1 MNLLLDENSM
11 PNQIDRLIRQGF
23 GLKKE
28 EVDPKLPDMIW
39 KTLMDAIVRE
49 RPDIEF
55 DGFYEPT
62 NLSGIGPDQLS
73 GSIGLGQDHVY
84 ILRHASKKFI
94 GMEHQ
99 YCYPAAFIFV
109 TLSDEKDAD
118 IEATV
123 FDEGLVVPTRTEC
136 HGFYLTDTPERKIEY
151 TGNDIFLQ
159 ILDSMD
165 DAVKAGKPFLIFK
178 AMIGS
183 AVVTIEKKRFFGL
196 YTERRHR
203 IIDQTGFISCA
214 YSLPENKAIADDAKK
229 QDDDAVEEVTSV
241 TIDDEDDDEES
252 PMTVMVS
259 SNTGKFPPPEV
270 IDQLPLPPTLKQ
282 RLHDAWKKI
291 GIDVDKLPKK
301 KLPDLEDKRT
311 KFLAHI
317 DFARMILSRIHVKPE
332 YLKESVENIR
342 SYLHMEQVFNNL
354 TGFQIL
360 LGGDMNWNIGYMTEM
375 YDSPNDTFTRY
386 CSQYSFRKEGKPV
399 HMKIPKA
406 NDMLDRNQ
414 QLIGFMA
421 QKKET
426 FASLVFLECKRNP
439 KDWFDCEYKINWC
452 IFDSHLPDAGIP
464 GGELKLKKL
473 EVRNNDH
480 FYI

>member
-1 MNLLLDENSM
+1 MNLLLNKNSM

-28 EVDPKLPDMIW
+28 EVDPKIPDMIW

-62 NLSGIGPDQLS
+62 NLSGIDPDQLY

-123 FDEGLVVPTRTEC
+123 FDEGLVVPTRTKC
-136 HGFYLTDTPERKIEY
+136 HGFYLTDTPEQKIEY

-183 AVVTIEKKRFFGL
+183 AVVTVEKKRFFGL

-214 YSLPENKAIADDAKK
+214 YSLPENKV
-229 QDDDAVEEVTSV
+229 VE
-241 TIDDEDDDEES
+241 DDDDEET

-259 SNTGKFPPPEV
+259 SNTGRLPPPEV
-270 IDQLPLPPTLKQ
+270 IDQLPVPPFVKQ
-282 RLHDAWKKI
+282 KLAEAWKKQ
-291 GIDVDKLPKK
+291 GGGSSGKQPQTPKK

-311 KFLAHI
+311 RFLLHLH
-317 DFARMILSRIHVKPE
+317 RGCKVLSDAKIEEAYVKD
-332 YLKESVENIR
+332 SVDNIR
-342 SYLHMEQVFNNL
+342 SYLHMENVFNNL
-354 TGFQIL
+354 TSFDIL
-360 LGGDMNWNIGYMTEM
+360 LAGNTNWNIGYMTEM
-375 YDSPNDTFTRY
+375 YESEKDVFSRF
-386 CSQYSFRKEGKPV
+386 CSQYSFRKEGRPV
-399 HMKIPKA
+399 HLKIPKA
-406 NDMLDRNQ
+406 NDVLDRNT
-414 QLIGFMA
+414 QLIGFMG
-421 QKKET
+421 QKKDT
-426 FASLVFLECKRNP
+426 FASLVFLECVRNP
-439 KDWFDCEYKINWC
+439 KDWFDCEYTLKWC
-452 IFDSHLPDAGIP
+452 VFDKRFPIAGIP
-464 GGELKLKKL
+464 DGNLKLKKL
-473 EVRNNDH
+473 EVRNNGH